1 MSARLLT
8 RFMRPADGAA
18 GKEEEEEDADGGCPS
33 AACPPVMA
41 AAARAWSLR
50 FPREALLYFV
60 WSSLHLNFFS
70 SFFFSLLLRV
80 NGMARWPALFF
91 ILEKEIILIPENEW

>member
-41 AAARAWSLR
+41 AAAAAARAWSLR

-70 SFFFSLLLRV
+70 SFFFLCSLGLTAWHGGR
-80 NGMARWPALFF
+80 RYSLF
-91 ILEKEIILIPENEW
+91 